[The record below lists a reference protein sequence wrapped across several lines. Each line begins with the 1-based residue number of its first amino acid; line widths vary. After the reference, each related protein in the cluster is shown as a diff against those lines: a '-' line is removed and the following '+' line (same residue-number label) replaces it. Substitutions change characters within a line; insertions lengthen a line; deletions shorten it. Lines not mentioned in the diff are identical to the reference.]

1 MKYAA
6 TARLRICSLNSL
18 NEEAQKMKKL
28 WALTR
33 ASLSG
38 VLFANNRT
46 SKKKIGM
53 ILLYAFLGVYFA
65 GFSGLITAGL
75 YYSLSEM
82 SLQTLIPV
90 LFFIGAS
97 ILTLMNAI
105 FSGSGFLYQP
115 KDLHMLLSLPVSHAT
130 VMISKFLSMYL
141 YSFTI
146 AAMFTLPSGIVYLA
160 LDGGG
165 VLSYIGL
172 LVVTLFLPLL
182 PLAIGCILSYF
193 VGLFTRKLKHK
204 NVFSIAIGIIALAA
218 LMMLSQNGEQIL
230 LYLQANGVSMYD
242 ALMKWYFPAAI
253 AAESIG
259 GNVLYMLL
267 FIVINVAP
275 FAIIFP
281 ITSKKYASIV
291 AGYNQTAKAEKYVYS
306 SSERGTKFAACF
318 KKELS
323 RVTSSANYFMNSCS
337 GMLLMLVL
345 GIMFLTN
352 NEFALLSD
360 GSPEMIANI
369 VTMLAIFACTMT
381 STTTC
386 AISIEGK
393 SLWIYKTAPVDTL
406 TIFNAKLAVNI
417 LLNTPITVIFIIV
430 TAVTSH
436 FGVLDALFAVLL
448 PVVCV
453 IYASIIG
460 LIIDL
465 AKPKLNWTNEIQVI
479 KQSGNVLLM
488 MLEGV
493 GFTIL
498 MALALILPVAVFG
511 APFALAAAICTVI
524 MCAVCAILYNTLK
537 NWGARKFNQL

>member
-1 MKYAA
+1 
-6 TARLRICSLNSL
+6 
-18 NEEAQKMKKL
+18 MKKL

-38 VLFANNRT
+38 VLFANNRRT
-46 SKKKIGM
+46 KKNAGM
-53 ILLYAFLGVYFA
+53 ILLYAFLGIYLA

-75 YYSLSEM
+75 YYSLYEM
-82 SLQTLIPV
+82 GLQTLIPV
-90 LFFIGAS
+90 LFFMSAS
-97 ILTLMNAI
+97 ILTLINAI

-115 KDLHMLLSLPVSHAT
+115 KDLHMLFSLPVSHAT

-146 AAMFTLPSGIVYLA
+146 AAMFTLPSGIVYLV

-172 LVVTLFLPLL
+172 LVSTLFLPLI
-182 PLAIGCILSYF
+182 PLAIGCVLAYF

-204 NVFSIAIGIIALAA
+204 NVFSIIIGVIALAA
-218 LMMLSQNGEQIL
+218 LLMLSQNGDQIL
-230 LYLQANGVSMYD
+230 LYLQANGGSMYD

-259 GNVLYMLL
+259 GNILYMLL
-267 FIVINVAP
+267 FILINIAP
-275 FAIIFP
+275 FAVIFP
-281 ITSKKYASIV
+281 VMSRRYASIV
-291 AGYNQTAKAEKYVYS
+291 AGYNQTTKTEKYVYS

-337 GMLLMLVL
+337 GMLMMLVL
-345 GIMFLTN
+345 GVMIIS
-352 NEFALLSD
+352 SD
-360 GSPEMIANI
+360 KLAVVRESSPEMIANI

-393 SLWIYKTAPVDTL
+393 ALWIYKTAPVDTL

-417 LLNTPITVIFIIV
+417 LLNTPITVIFMIV
-430 TAVTSH
+430 MAVTSH
-436 FGVLDALFAVLL
+436 FGVFDALFAVLL

-453 IYASIIG
+453 IYASLIG

-479 KQSGNVLLM
+479 KQSGNVLIM

-498 MALALILPVAVFG
+498 MALALILPVAAFG
-511 APFALAAAICTVI
+511 APFALAAGICTVI

-537 NWGARKFNQL
+537 NWGVRKFNQL